1 MALNIGKKMVYLL
14 ALSSFTLA
22 TWGISLFSNPILTP
36 VIGADGKPKAPV
48 IGPDGKLK
56 ESSWQEID
64 QRKAKIDLWF
74 KDPKEGPPSPIQIA
88 VNRYQSGREKMQ
100 KLESQVA
107 VTEKY
112 YFEQLEFLKTKAS
125 EKEPAKNI
133 TLKDGQPI
141 RLTAKF
147 IPLQFEEIKDS
158 DGNPFENLNA
168 LGKKIDDLDN
178 DIRAM
183 QKVLDDTSKE
193 NKKLVDLQA
202 DHLQKD
208 ADNKTVL
215 GPDGK
220 PIILVKGL
228 QTIIEDEKLKRQ
240 KFLEEFDAVEQAY
253 VNLTLEH
260 FDLAKRRAELVI
272 RFNELRNSGLV
283 TLP

>member
-22 TWGISLFSNPILTP
+22 TWGIALFSNPVLTP
-36 VIGADGKPKAPV
+36 VIGADGKPK
-48 IGPDGKLK
+48 DG
-56 ESSWQEID
+56 SWQEID
-64 QRKAKIDLWF
+64 QRKAKMEAWF
-74 KDPKEGPPSPIQIA
+74 KDAKDGSPSPVGIA

-100 KLESQVA
+100 KLESQVVA
-107 VTEKY
+107 TEKY
-112 YFEQLEFLKTKAS
+112 YFDELEYLKNKAS

-133 TLKDGQPI
+133 TLKNGQPV
-141 RLTAKF
+141 RLTAKYV
-147 IPLQFEEIKDS
+147 PLQFEELKDI
-158 DGNPFENLNA
+158 DGNTFENLNA

-178 DIRAM
+178 EIRAM
-183 QKVLDDTSKE
+183 QKVLDNTSKE
-193 NKKLVDLQA
+193 NKKLVDIQA

-208 ADNKTVL
+208 ADGKTVL

-228 QTIIEDEKLKRQ
+228 QTKIEEEKAKRQ
-240 KFLEEFDAVEQAY
+240 RFAEEFDAIEQAY

-260 FDLAKRRAELVI
+260 FDLTKRRSELDI
-272 RFNELRNSGLV
+272 RFNELRNRGLV

>member
-36 VIGADGKPKAPV
+36 VIGADGKPKE
-48 IGPDGKLK
+48 G
-56 ESSWQEID
+56 SWQEID
-64 QRKAKIDLWF
+64 QRKAKMELWF
-74 KDPKEGPPSPIQIA
+74 KDAKDGSPSPIGIA

-147 IPLQFEEIKDS
+147 IPLKFEEIKDS
-158 DGNPFENLNA
+158 DGNLFENLNA

-183 QKVLDDTSKE
+183 QKVLDETSKE
-193 NKKLVDLQA
+193 NKRLVDIQA
-202 DHLQKD
+202 DQMQKD
-208 ADNKTVL
+208 ADGKTVL
-215 GPDGK
+215 GPNGK
-220 PIILVKGL
+220 PIINTKGL
-228 QTIIEDEKLKRQ
+228 QTMIEEEKLKRK
-240 KFLEEFDAVEQAY
+240 KFAEEFDAVEQAY
-253 VNLTLEH
+253 VNLTLEY
-260 FDLAKRRAELVI
+260 FDLTKRRSQLDI

>member
-22 TWGISLFSNPILTP
+22 TWGISLFSTPVLTP
-36 VIGADGKPKAPV
+36 VIGADGKPK
-48 IGPDGKLK
+48 DG
-56 ESSWQEID
+56 SWQEID
-64 QRKAKIDLWF
+64 QRKAKIEAWF
-74 KDPKEGPPSPIQIA
+74 KDAKDGSPSPIGIA
-88 VNRYQSGREKMQ
+88 VNRYQSGRDKMQ

-107 VTEKY
+107 EAEKY
-112 YFEQLEFLKTKAS
+112 YGDQLEFLKSKAS
-125 EKEPAKNI
+125 LKDPAKNI
-133 TLKDGQPI
+133 TLKDGQPV

-147 IPLQFEEIKDS
+147 IPLQFEELKDI
-158 DGNPFENLNA
+158 DGNSFENLIALEKKIEA
-168 LGKKIDDLDN
+168 LGNEISK
-178 DIRAM
+178 M
-183 QKVLDDTSKE
+183 QEVLKVTSME

-202 DHLQKD
+202 DHLKKD
-208 ADNKTVL
+208 AAGEIVK

-253 VNLTLEH
+253 VNLTIEH
-260 FDLAKRRAELVI
+260 FDLTKRRTELDI
-272 RFNELRNSGLV
+272 RFRELRNSGLV

>member
-22 TWGISLFSNPILTP
+22 TWGISLFSTPVLTP
-36 VIGADGKPKAPV
+36 VIGADGKPK
-48 IGPDGKLK
+48 DG
-56 ESSWQEID
+56 SWQEID

-88 VNRYQSGREKMQ
+88 ANRYHASRDKMQ
-100 KLESQVA
+100 KIESQIV
-107 VTEKY
+107 VSEKY
-112 YFEQLEFLKTKAS
+112 YLEQLEFLKSKAS
-125 EKEPAKNI
+125 EKDPAKNI
-133 TLKDGQPI
+133 TLKDGQPV

-147 IPLQFEEIKDS
+147 IPLQFEEIKDF
-158 DGNPFENLNA
+158 DGNTFENLSA
-168 LGKKIDDLDN
+168 LGKKIDALDN
-178 DIRAM
+178 EIRAM

-208 ADNKTVL
+208 AAGEIVK

-240 KFLEEFDAVEQAY
+240 KFLEEFDAIEQAFD
-253 VNLTLEH
+253 NLSLEH
-260 FDLAKRRAELVI
+260 FDLTKRRSELDL

>member
-22 TWGISLFSNPILTP
+22 TWGISLFSTPVLTP
-36 VIGADGKPKAPV
+36 VIGTDGKPK
-48 IGPDGKLK
+48 DG
-56 ESSWQEID
+56 SWQEID

-88 VNRYQSGREKMQ
+88 ANRYHASRDKMQ
-100 KLESQVA
+100 KIESQIV
-107 VTEKY
+107 VSEKY
-112 YFEQLEFLKTKAS
+112 YLNELEILKSKAS

-133 TLKDGQPI
+133 TLKNGQPV

-147 IPLQFEEIKDS
+147 IPLQFEEIKDI
-158 DGNPFENLNA
+158 DGNTFENLSA
-168 LGKKIDDLDN
+168 LRKKIDALD
-178 DIRAM
+178 DEIRAM
-183 QKVLDDTSKE
+183 QKILDETSKE
-193 NKKLVDLQA
+193 NKRLVDLQA

-208 ADNKTVL
+208 AKGENNIL
-215 GPDGK
+215 GADGK

-228 QTIIEDEKLKRQ
+228 QTIIEEEKLKRQ

-253 VNLTLEH
+253 VNLTIEH
-260 FDLAKRRAELVI
+260 FDLTKRRSELVI

>member
-22 TWGISLFSNPILTP
+22 TWGISLFFNPILTP
-36 VIGADGKPKAPV
+36 VIGADGKPK
-48 IGPDGKLK
+48 DG
-56 ESSWQEID
+56 SWQEID

>member
-22 TWGISLFSNPILTP
+22 TWGISLFSTPVLTP
-36 VIGADGKPKAPV
+36 VIGADGKPK
-48 IGPDGKLK
+48 DG
-56 ESSWQEID
+56 SWQEID

-88 VNRYQSGREKMQ
+88 ANRYHASRDKMQ
-100 KLESQVA
+100 KIESQIV
-107 VTEKY
+107 VSEKY
-112 YFEQLEFLKTKAS
+112 YLEQLEFLKSKAS
-125 EKEPAKNI
+125 EKDPAKNI
-133 TLKDGQPI
+133 TLKDGQPV

-147 IPLQFEEIKDS
+147 IPLQFEEIKDF
-158 DGNPFENLNA
+158 DGNTFENLSA
-168 LGKKIDDLDN
+168 LGKKIDALDN
-178 DIRAM
+178 EIRAM

-208 ADNKTVL
+208 AAGEIVK

-220 PIILVKGL
+220 PVILVKGL

-253 VNLTLEH
+253 VNLTIEH
-260 FDLAKRRAELVI
+260 FDLTKRRSELDI

>member
-22 TWGISLFSNPILTP
+22 TWGISLFSTPVLKP
-36 VIGADGKPKAPV
+36 VIGADGKPK
-48 IGPDGKLK
+48 DG
-56 ESSWQEID
+56 SWQEID

-88 VNRYQSGREKMQ
+88 ANRYHASRDKMQ
-100 KLESQVA
+100 KIESQIV
-107 VTEKY
+107 VSEKY
-112 YFEQLEFLKTKAS
+112 YLEQLEFLKSKAS
-125 EKEPAKNI
+125 EKDPAKNI
-133 TLKDGQPI
+133 TLKDGQPV

-147 IPLQFEEIKDS
+147 IPLQFEEIKDF
-158 DGNPFENLNA
+158 DGNTFENLSA
-168 LGKKIDDLDN
+168 LGKKIDALDN
-178 DIRAM
+178 EIRAM

-208 ADNKTVL
+208 AAGEIVK

-240 KFLEEFDAVEQAY
+240 KFLEEFDAIEQAFY
-253 VNLTLEH
+253 NLSLEH
-260 FDLAKRRAELVI
+260 FDLTKRRSELDF